1 MSTTSVPDVN
11 YEDEINST
19 TVKGSMMLSLVQ
31 NLKSGK
37 LVLAPESQ
45 NINSVDITTGSVP
58 GVEYRQ

>member
-1 MSTTSVPDVN
+1 
-11 YEDEINST
+11 
-19 TVKGSMMLSLVQ
+19 MMLSPRLQ

-58 GVEYRQ
+58 ELGNYRQPVSTVNSIELATEPQW